1 MKIKFVWRNNFFFLV
16 CFKIIVFLLF
26 KIFDLMFCYIF
37 DYCIGIECC
46 VEILGLGL
54 GLYLYLNLD
63 LDKLEFSFGFENM

>member
-1 MKIKFVWRNNFFFLV
+1 
-16 CFKIIVFLLF
+16 
-26 KIFDLMFCYIF
+26 MFCYIF